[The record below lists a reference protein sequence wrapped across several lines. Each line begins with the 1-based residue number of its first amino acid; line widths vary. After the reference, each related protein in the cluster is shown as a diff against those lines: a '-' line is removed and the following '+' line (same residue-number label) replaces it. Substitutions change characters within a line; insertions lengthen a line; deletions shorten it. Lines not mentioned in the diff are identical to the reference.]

1 MISIIIASHGDF
13 AKGLLMSGEMIVGH
27 QKDIQV
33 CCLMPNEGPHDLK
46 RKILQA
52 ISCFSNQNEV
62 LFLVDLW
69 GGTPCNQIQL
79 LLEEHAS
86 WAMIAGVN
94 LPMLIEA
101 LMVRESI
108 DHAQDLMKHILNVQ
122 SEGIRCTPN
131 IKDTKTCEQTIHKN
145 NIKKGYMKYVLVR
158 IDSRLLH
165 GQVATNWVKYCKP
178 NRIIV
183 VSDQVSHD
191 QLRKKMIKEAAPVGV
206 KAHIIPVS
214 KMIELDKDD
223 RFGETKALLLF
234 ENVEDV
240 VRVVE
245 SGLRI
250 STINLGSLAHSEG
263 KVIVGSAVSMDKSD
277 VDAFEKIIKKGIQID
292 VRKIPSDL
300 PENFDQMLQKAKKCL
315 KGDRLE

>member
-1 MISIIIASHGDF
+1 MISIIVASHGDF

-52 ISCFSNQNEV
+52 VSSLSNQDEV

-69 GGTPCNQIQL
+69 GGTPCNQIQV
-79 LLEEHAS
+79 LLENHTS

-94 LPMLIEA
+94 LPMLIET
-101 LMVRESI
+101 LMVRESM
-108 DHAQDLMKHILNVQ
+108 DHAKDLMKHILSVQ
-122 SEGIRCTPN
+122 ASGIRCIPDI
-131 IKDTKTCEQTIHKN
+131 IKDTKTCNQAIHKN
-145 NIKKGYMKYVLVR
+145 NIKKGYMEYVLAR

-165 GQVATNWVKYCKP
+165 GQVATNWVKYCQP

-206 KAHIIPVS
+206 KAHVIPIS
-214 KMIELDKDD
+214 KMIELDRDD
-223 RFGETKALLLF
+223 RFGDTRTLLLF

-240 VRVVE
+240 VKVVE
-245 SGLRI
+245 AGVRI
-250 STINLGSLAHSEG
+250 STINLGSLAHSKG
-263 KVIVGSAVSMDKSD
+263 KVIVSSAVSMDEKD
-277 VDAFEKIIKKGIQID
+277 IVAFEKIIKRGIQID
-292 VRKIPSDL
+292 VRKVPNDM
-300 PENFDQMLQKAKKCL
+300 PENFEQMLQKAKRYL
-315 KGDRLE
+315 KGDHL